1 MTTTLKVNYAGTTPG
16 LEDNR
21 LSVSHFGE
29 PLNKLVAALRRI
41 ASNMISQA
49 TDEEVG
55 AAGGRLA
62 KNAQAID
69 VEIAA
74 IEPGSVGLA
83 MVVVARLAGGQG
95 ELFDNLPDR
104 ACAEFVS
111 AVESEAQGKTRSAMV
126 RKYLQSLPAGLA
138 TQRYELTRSDGSRI
152 ETSFQS
158 VEIAKIPA
166 EPPSLDEIEGSIVGV
181 GFEPGRWEVR
191 ILDSLTRH
199 PVVCLASSKLV
210 EDAIALRLKRVRV
223 LTVSNGTRVRLLRL
237 QDADAPPIALTEA
250 QRQEL
255 VFGRWDDLMR
265 RLAE

>member
-1 MTTTLKVNYAGTTPG
+1 MTTTLKVSYAGSTPG
-16 LEDNR
+16 LENHR

-49 TDEEVG
+49 TEEVG
-55 AAGGRLA
+55 ATGGRLA

-83 MVVVARLAGGQG
+83 LVVVARLAGGQG

-104 ACAEFVS
+104 ACADFVS
-111 AVESEAQGKTRSAMV
+111 CVESEAQGRTRSAVV
-126 RKYLQSLPAGLA
+126 RKYLQSLPSGLA
-138 TQRYELTRSDGSRI
+138 RQQYQLTRSDGSRI
-152 ETSFQS
+152 ETSIEA

-166 EPPSLDEIEGSIVGV
+166 VPPSLDEIEGSIIGV

-191 ILDSLTRH
+191 IMDSMTRN
-199 PVVCLASSKLV
+199 PVSCLASSKLV
-210 EDAIALRLKRVRV
+210 EDAIALRSKRIRV
-223 LTVSNGTRVRLLRL
+223 LTVSNGARVRLLRL
-237 QDADAPPIALTEA
+237 QDADAPPIQLTEA
-250 QRQEL
+250 QRHEL
-255 VFGRWDDLMR
+255 VFGRWDELMR

>member
-1 MTTTLKVNYAGTTPG
+1 MMTKLRVNYEGTTPG
-16 LEDNR
+16 LENHR

-29 PLNKLVAALRRI
+29 PLNKLVVALRRI

-49 TDEEVG
+49 TGEEAG

-62 KNAQAID
+62 KKAQAID

-83 MVVVARLAGGQG
+83 LVVVARLVGGQG

-111 AVESEAQGKTRSAMV
+111 AVENEAQGKTHSAMV
-126 RKYLQSLPAGLA
+126 RKYLESLPTGLT
-138 TQRYELTRSDGSRI
+138 TQRYELMRSDGTCIKAFI
-152 ETSFQS
+152 EN
-158 VEIAKIPA
+158 VEIANIAA
-166 EPPSLDEIEGSIVGV
+166 ESPSLDEIEGSIIGV

-191 ILDSLTRH
+191 IMDSLARH
-199 PVVCLASSKLV
+199 PVNCLANSKLV
-210 EDAIALRLKRVRV
+210 EDAIALRSKRIRV
-223 LTVSNGTRVRLLRL
+223 LTVSNGARVRLLRL
-237 QDADAPPIALTEA
+237 QDADAPTIELSEA

-265 RLAE
+265 RLAD